1 MQQTAK
7 QLVSCSVP
15 RGSHSASL
23 GLICDCLNAVIES
36 TAHAVS
42 LFFKFNFFFFLFL
55 LLWIRLVL
63 TTDSDDPTL
72 SSSLFHVDVM
82 VFVDCWFSCDTYP
95 EAREAR

>member
-1 MQQTAK
+1 M
-7 QLVSCSVP
+7 
-15 RGSHSASL
+15 
-23 GLICDCLNAVIES
+23 
-36 TAHAVS
+36 
-42 LFFKFNFFFFLFL
+42 
-55 LLWIRLVL
+55 L

>member
-36 TAHAVS
+36 IAHAVS
-42 LFFKFNFFFFLFL
+42 LFLSLIFFFF
-55 LLWIRLVL
+55 V
-63 TTDSDDPTL
+63 
-72 SSSLFHVDVM
+72 SSSLDPASA
-82 VFVDCWFSCDTYP
+82 DY
-95 EAREAR
+95 RQ

>member
-36 TAHAVS
+36 IAHAVS
-42 LFFKFNFFFFLFL
+42 LFLSLIFFFFFVSSSL
-55 LLWIRLVL
+55 
-63 TTDSDDPTL
+63 DPASADYSDDPTL

-82 VFVDCWFSCDTYP
+82 VFVDYWFSCDTYP